1 MKEWAKARGKALVD
15 FRSSP
20 QRLALAFG
28 LGLALGI
35 LPGTGPIAAG
45 VVAVAFR
52 LNLPVMVAGAFLI
65 NPLTAPLVY
74 GGSYLLGHWL
84 LGDLVPSGRIAQILL
99 KTVTGNL
106 ILALGL
112 GSLGYLLALR
122 VVNVTK
128 FRFRS

>member
-1 MKEWAKARGKALVD
+1 MKEWAKNRGKALVD
-15 FRSSP
+15 FRTSAH
-20 QRLALAFG
+20 RLALAFG
-28 LGLALGI
+28 LGVALGI

-45 VVAVAFR
+45 VVAAAFR

-84 LGDLVPSGRIAQILL
+84 LGDWVPSGRIAQILL

-106 ILALGL
+106 ILAVGL
-112 GSLGYLLALR
+112 GFLGYLVTLR

-128 FRFRS
+128 SRFRS

>member
-1 MKEWAKARGKALVD
+1 MKKWAKARGKALVD

-20 QRLALAFG
+20 HRLALAFG

-35 LPGTGPIAAG
+35 LPGTGPIAAA
-45 VVAVAFR
+45 VVAAVFR
-52 LNLPVMVAGAFLI
+52 LNLPVMVAGAFLT

-74 GGSYLLGHWL
+74 GGSYFLGHWL
-84 LGDLVPSGRIAQILL
+84 LGDLVPSGKIAQILL
-99 KTVTGNL
+99 KTATGNL
-106 ILALGL
+106 ILAVALGFL
-112 GSLGYLLALR
+112 GFLITLR